1 MMPFDDF
8 KAIVEKTLRGAE
20 RALTWTEIR
29 TLAKLP
35 QAFPNN
41 KWVRQ
46 LEDEIGL
53 DRRRDKG
60 GIIRWQL
67 K

>member
-1 MMPFDDF
+1 MRFDDF
-8 KAIVEKTLRGAE
+8 KGIVEGTLRDAG
-20 RALTWTEIR
+20 RPLTWTEIR
-29 TLAKLP
+29 TIAKLP

-46 LEDEIGL
+46 LEEQIGL
-53 DRRRDKG
+53 ARTRDKG

>member
-1 MMPFDDF
+1 MMHFDDF
-8 KAIVEKTLRGAE
+8 KDIIERTLRDAG
-20 RALTWTEIR
+20 RSLTWTEIR
-29 TLAKLP
+29 TIAKLP

-46 LEDEIGL
+46 LEGEIGL
-53 DRRRDKG
+53 ERKRDKG